1 MYFQMVKEFQELNDR
16 NSANLKQLQLKLN
29 RFKSQSVNLLNVIQE
44 SVSIIDQLRWNEVK
58 YLWKNTLDS

>member
-58 YLWKNTLDS
+58 YL